1 MPEVGVTTM
10 PERRS
15 LDWIGEVKP
24 LLEDGLVVSIVFPS
38 EKEAFNKRQM
48 LHQKFYK
55 IKLGE
60 VITKVQGST
69 LFIQRKK

>member
-1 MPEVGVTTM
+1 MLEVGITNM
-10 PERRS
+10 PERTS
-15 LDWIGEVKP
+15 LDWMKEVKP
-24 LLEDGLVVSIVFPS
+24 LLEVGLVVSIVFPT

>member
-10 PERRS
+10 PGRTN
-15 LDWIGEVKP
+15 LNWIGEVKP
-24 LLEDGLVVSIVFPS
+24 LLEEGLVVSIVFPS

-69 LFIQRKK
+69 LFIQRRK

>member
-1 MPEVGVTTM
+1 MLEVGVTTM
-10 PERRS
+10 PERTS
-15 LDWIGEVKP
+15 LDWMKEVKP
-24 LLEDGLVVSIVFPS
+24 LLEDGLVVSIVFSS

>member
-1 MPEVGVTTM
+1 MPEIEVAEM
-10 PERRS
+10 PERTS
-15 LDWIGEVKP
+15 LNWIGEVKP

>member
-1 MPEVGVTTM
+1 MNEIGVATM
-10 PERRS
+10 PERTS
-15 LDWIGEVKP
+15 LNWIGEVKP
-24 LLEDGLVVSIVFPS
+24 LLEDGLVVSIVFSS

-69 LFIQRKK
+69 LFIQRRK

>member
-1 MPEVGVTTM
+1 MPKIGVTDM
-10 PERRS
+10 PERKS
-15 LDWIGEVKP
+15 LDWIGEVRP
-24 LLEDGLVVSIVFPS
+24 LLEDGLVVSIVFQT

-60 VITKVQGST
+60 VVTRVQGST
-69 LFIQRKK
+69 LFIQRRK